1 MGRRAV
7 PGLLNCYTDS
17 LTRPA
22 RVLNPMGFWELLTN
36 PKRNLV
42 QAIEPTRTF
51 EDVIL
56 PLATLRSLEFA
67 LNQIEKHELIFNHWG
82 LGERHTDGV
91 GLAFAFAGPPGTG
104 KTICAEALAH
114 ALGKKLLIVRY
125 SELESM
131 WVGET
136 GKNVVSLFR
145 AAAEQDAVLFFDE
158 ADAIA
163 SRRFVSLSYGYERE
177 ANAVVNV
184 LLSELE
190 HFPGVTIFASN
201 LAANFDPAFE
211 RRIRTHILFELPS
224 GRERELIWKV
234 QLHSERTPLA
244 EDVNF
249 RDLADRFEVSGG
261 DIKNAV
267 LKAAQMASLEP
278 GDDRDKKIHQRHFEA
293 GMQEVIAGKRVMEQS
308 LFNGGNGSS
317 GLSGLSPFHD
327 LLKSQEELKGEL
339 ESFDTR
345 LRSLAEEIQ
354 GLRGSIIRGRRLELI
369 LFAVVLLVALV
380 ALMRTFF

>member
-1 MGRRAV
+1 
-7 PGLLNCYTDS
+7 
-17 LTRPA
+17 
-22 RVLNPMGFWELLTN
+22 MGFWELLTN
-36 PKRNLV
+36 SKRGLV
-42 QAIEPTRTF
+42 QAVVPTRTF

-56 PLATLRSLEFA
+56 PVATLRSLESA
-67 LNQIEKHELIFNHWG
+67 LTQIEKHELIFNHWG
-82 LGERHTDGV
+82 LGERHTDGL

-104 KTICAEALAH
+104 KTICAEALAN

-190 HFPGVTIFASN
+190 HFPGVTIFATN

-211 RRIRTHILFELPS
+211 RRVRTHILFELPTAA
-224 GRERELIWKV
+224 ERELIWKV
-234 QLHSERTPLA
+234 QLHAERTPLA
-244 EDVNF
+244 ADVDF
-249 RDLADRFEVSGG
+249 RSLGERFAVTGG

-278 GDDRDKKIHQRHFEA
+278 GDDLNKQIHQRHFEA
-293 GMQEVIAGKRVMEQS
+293 GMQEVLAAKRVMEQS
-308 LFNGGNGSS
+308 LFDGGNGSS
-317 GLSGLSPFHD
+317 AFSGLAPLQN
-327 LLKSQEELKGEL
+327 LLKAQEELKAEL

-345 LRSLAEEIQ
+345 LRSLEENIGHLT
-354 GLRGSIIRGRRLELI
+354 GLLVGGRKVQLVLFAIVLI
-369 LFAVVLLVALV
+369 LALA
-380 ALMRTFF
+380 ALARTFL

>member
-1 MGRRAV
+1 
-7 PGLLNCYTDS
+7 
-17 LTRPA
+17 
-22 RVLNPMGFWELLTN
+22 MGFWELLTN
-36 PKRNLV
+36 PKRGLA
-42 QAIEPTRTF
+42 QAIVPTRTF

-56 PLATLRSLEFA
+56 PAATLRSLEYA
-67 LNQIEKHELIFNHWG
+67 LTQIEKHELIFNHWG
-82 LGERHTDGV
+82 LGERHTGGL

-104 KTICAEALAH
+104 KTICAEALAN

-190 HFPGVTIFASN
+190 HFPGVTIFATN

-211 RRIRTHILFELPS
+211 RRIRTHILFELPTAA
-224 GRERELIWKV
+224 ERELIWKV
-234 QLHSERTPLA
+234 QLHAERTPLA
-244 EDVNF
+244 EDVDF
-249 RDLADRFEVSGG
+249 RSLAERFEVSGG

-267 LKAAQMASLEP
+267 LKAAQMASMEP
-278 GDDRDKKIHQRHFEA
+278 GEDRNKKIHQRHFEA
-293 GMQEVIAGKRVMEQS
+293 GMEEVLAAKRVMEQS
-308 LFNGGNGSS
+308 LFDHHAGSS
-317 GLSGLSPFHD
+317 AFSALTPLQN
-327 LLKSQEELKGEL
+327 LLKNQEELKEEL
-339 ESFDTR
+339 DSFDDR
-345 LRSLAEEIQ
+345 LGRLDEEIQ
-354 GLRGSIIRGRRLELI
+354 GLKISIISGRKLHFILI
-369 LFAVVLLVALV
+369 ALVLLVALI
-380 ALMRTFF
+380 ALARTFF

>member
-1 MGRRAV
+1 
-7 PGLLNCYTDS
+7 
-17 LTRPA
+17 
-22 RVLNPMGFWELLTN
+22 MGFWELLTN
-36 PKRNLV
+36 TKRNLT
-42 QAIEPTRTF
+42 QAIVPTRTF

-56 PLATLRSLEFA
+56 PVRTLRSLEYA
-67 LNQIEKHELIFNHWG
+67 LTQIEKHELIFNHWG
-82 LGERHTDGV
+82 LGERHTDGL

-104 KTICAEALAH
+104 KTICAEALAN

-190 HFPGVTIFASN
+190 HFPGVTIFATN

-211 RRIRTHILFELPS
+211 RRIRTHILFELPTAA
-224 GRERELIWKV
+224 ERELIWKV
-234 QLHSERTPLA
+234 QLHAERTPLGADVVFRSLA
-244 EDVNF
+244 E
-249 RDLADRFEVSGG
+249 RYEVSGG

-267 LKAAQMASLEP
+267 LKAAQMASMEP
-278 GDDRDKKIHQRHFEA
+278 GEDRDKRIHQRHFEA
-293 GMQEVIAGKRVMEQS
+293 GMQEVLAGKRVMEQS
-308 LFNGGNGSS
+308 LFDGGNGASA
-317 GLSGLSPFHD
+317 LSGLAPLQS
-327 LLKSQEELKGEL
+327 LLKGQEELKGEL
-339 ESFDTR
+339 EAFDTR
-345 LRSLAEEIQ
+345 LQGVSEEIEGLKRSLAT
-354 GLRGSIIRGRRLELI
+354 GRRLELI
-369 LFAVVLLVALV
+369 LFVLVLLIALA
-380 ALMRTFF
+380 ALARTFL

>member
-1 MGRRAV
+1 
-7 PGLLNCYTDS
+7 
-17 LTRPA
+17 
-22 RVLNPMGFWELLTN
+22 MGFWDLLTN
-36 PKRNLV
+36 SKRNLV

-51 EDVIL
+51 RDVIL
-56 PLATLRSLEFA
+56 PVATLRSLEYA
-67 LNQIEKHELIFNHWG
+67 LTQIEKHELIFNHWG
-82 LGERHTDGV
+82 LGERHTDGL

-114 ALGKKLLIVRY
+114 TLGKKLLIVRY

-190 HFPGVTIFASN
+190 HFPGVTIFATN

-211 RRIRTHILFELPS
+211 RRIRTHILFELPTA
-224 GRERELIWKV
+224 RERELIWKV
-234 QLHSERTPLA
+234 QLHAERTPLG
-244 EDVNF
+244 EDVDF
-249 RDLADRFEVSGG
+249 RSLAERFEVSGG

-278 GDDRDKKIHQRHFEA
+278 GDVRDKKICQRHFEA
-293 GMQEVIAGKRVMEQS
+293 GMQEVLAGKRVMEQS
-308 LFNGGNGSS
+308 LFEGSNGSS
-317 GLSGLSPFHD
+317 AFSGLAPLQT
-327 LLKSQEELKGEL
+327 LLKSQQEQKSEL
-339 ESFDTR
+339 ESFDSR
-345 LRSLAEEIQ
+345 LENLQEEVRSLKGALAQ
-354 GLRGSIIRGRRLELI
+354 ARRLDLI
-369 LFAVVLLVALV
+369 LFAVVLLIALT
-380 ALMRTFF
+380 ALARTFI